1 MIPFPLAR
9 SINPTNFIRAR
20 WLTQQSVLK
29 IFLST
34 PLVYQVISIKTK
46 GMLGKIKISTSST
59 TIFSSLLILYR
70 FLQRIIVLCN
80 SIYLLRASSSQNQA
94 GSSPLI
100 HFQVLPMGQLSTCKI
115 WPIKFYH
122 HLTSTRIQYWHLTV
136 SLINYISLLEAT
148 AFKIYILTESTW

>member
-34 PLVYQVISIKTK
+34 PLVYQVIYIKTK
-46 GMLGKIKISTSST
+46 GMLGKVKISTFST

-80 SIYLLRASSSQNQA
+80 SICLLRASFSRNQA

-100 HFQVLPMGQLSTCKI
+100 HFQVLPMGQLGTCKI
-115 WPIKFYH
+115 LPIQFYH
-122 HLTSTRIQYWHLTV
+122 HLTSTRIQY
-136 SLINYISLLEAT
+136 
-148 AFKIYILTESTW
+148 